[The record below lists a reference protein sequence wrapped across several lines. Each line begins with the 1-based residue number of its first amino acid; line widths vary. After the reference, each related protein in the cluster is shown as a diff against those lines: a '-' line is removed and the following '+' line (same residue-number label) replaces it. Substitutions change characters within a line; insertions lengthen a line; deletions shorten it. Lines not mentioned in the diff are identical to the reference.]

1 MFKDKEQ
8 KTKVIQLTLFVVT
21 LISTTLAGAE
31 WMTGKSIL
39 YGAQTI
45 DMSEFLN
52 GLQFSIPFLGI
63 LTIHEFG
70 HYFTA
75 QYHKVRVTLP
85 YYIPLWLGFL
95 GGPSIGTM
103 GAVIRI
109 KDHINSRKK
118 YFDIGIAGPLAGFI
132 IALFVL
138 QYGFTHLPPID
149 YVFKIHPEYE
159 QWGKDYHLYA
169 YENKDMIGITL
180 GPNLLFWFFENYV
193 ANDTSLIPHPN
204 EMLHYPYLLAG
215 YLALFFTALNLLPIG
230 QLDGGHI
237 LYGLIGEKKHRFVS
251 GSLFLVFIY
260 YAGLGVVNPFVL
272 SDYLFVEI
280 FYFIFLYYCFHRFT
294 PLKRN
299 RLMYASI
306 IFSAQFATSFLFP
319 HVEGYT
325 GWLLFAFVLGRFLGI
340 YHPPVLHNEPLDF
353 KRKVLGWIS
362 LAVFVVSFSPQPF
375 IIEDNYSNENKSDT
389 PTFLSTVKP
398 SPYLTR
404 MDNPNSMARAS
415 SISINCGDEIR
426 VLGCSPS
433 GSKN

>member
-1 MFKDKEQ
+1 
-8 KTKVIQLTLFVVT
+8 
-21 LISTTLAGAE
+21 
-31 WMTGKSIL
+31 MTGKSIL
-39 YGAQTI
+39 YGTQTI
-45 DMSEFLN
+45 NLSEFLN

-75 QYHKVRVTLP
+75 QYHKVKVTLP

-193 ANDTSLIPHPN
+193 VSDTSLIPHPN

-237 LYGLIGEKKHRFVS
+237 LYGLIGEKKHRLVS
-251 GSLFLVFIY
+251 GGLFLVFIY
-260 YAGLGVVNPFVL
+260 YAGLGVINPFML

-280 FYFIFLYYCFHRFT
+280 FYFIFLYYCFTRFT

-319 HVEGYT
+319 QVEGYT

-340 YHPPVLHNEPLDF
+340 YHPPVQFDRPLDV
-353 KRKVLGWIS
+353 KRKVLGWLS

-375 IIEDNYSNENKSDT
+375 IIEDDYSKENKSDT
-389 PTFLSTVKP
+389 PTFLSTVNP
-398 SPYLTR
+398 SPYFTR
-404 MDNPNSMARAS
+404 IDKPNSIARAS
-415 SISINCGDEIR
+415 SISINCGDEIS
-426 VLGCSPS
+426 VFDCSPS